1 MQTFVYVIQNSKD
14 FRLYVG
20 MTRNVE
26 KRIEEHNK
34 GLTPSTQFYRPWK
47 LVYLEE
53 YPDRISARNREKY
66 LKSGSG
72 KEFLKRVINLD
83 LNAGIS
89 D

>member
-1 MQTFVYVIQNSKD
+1 MQTFVYVIQSSKD

-20 MTRNVE
+20 MTGNVE

-83 LNAGIS
+83 SNAGIS

>member
-1 MQTFVYVIQNSKD
+1 MQTFVYVIQSSKD

-83 LNAGIS
+83 SNAGIS

>member
-1 MQTFVYVIQNSKD
+1 
-14 FRLYVG
+14 

-83 LNAGIS
+83 SNAGIS